1 MAKEKE
7 TVWSP
12 QSSHCVVRQ
21 ARLHEALKMEND
33 GLFTNYGFPF
43 SNGDSKKEDDEEAD
57 EIDAAILR
65 EDRKSPESQG
75 K

>member
-1 MAKEKE
+1 
-7 TVWSP
+7 
-12 QSSHCVVRQ
+12 
-21 ARLHEALKMEND
+21 MEND